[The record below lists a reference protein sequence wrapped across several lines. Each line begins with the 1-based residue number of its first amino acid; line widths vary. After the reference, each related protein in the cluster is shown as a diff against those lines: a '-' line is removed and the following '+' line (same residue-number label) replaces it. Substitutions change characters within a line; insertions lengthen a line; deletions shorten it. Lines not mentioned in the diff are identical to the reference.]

1 MIPINKKIILG
12 VTGSVSAY
20 KSAEL
25 IRLLLKEQFFVQ
37 VVMTK
42 SAKEFIS
49 PLTLQAL
56 SGNPVLEN
64 LWDATEG
71 NGMEHINLSRTSQ
84 LILIAPAS
92 ANFIAKLANGIA
104 DDLLSNICLARTCPL
119 LAAPAMNIEMWQNP
133 ATQRNIK
140 TLKKDGGI
148 VIGPEYGEQAC
159 GEIGLGRLINLESI
173 ILQVQK
179 FSSEQIFK
187 DKKILTIKVGFDPT
201 APDLHLGHTVILRKM
216 RQFQDLGHKVIFLI
230 GDFTGRI
237 GDPSGKNKTRP
248 PLTDNEIKE
257 NAQTYKDQV
266 YKVLDPQKT
275 IVDFNSRWGD
285 SMSAADMIKL
295 AAQSTV
301 ARMIERDD
309 FSKRYKNNQPISI
322 HEFLYP
328 LMQGYDSVELEADI
342 ELGGT
347 DQKFNL
353 LVGRDLQRNS
363 DMSPQTI
370 ITLPLLEGLDG
381 VKKMSKSEQNYIG
394 ITESADEIFGK
405 TMSISDEIMFKWFD
419 LLSLRPPSDIDDL
432 QKSIDNGANP
442 RDAKIELAYEL
453 AERFTSTKDAEEAKE
468 NFFKKFAKNELP
480 TNIEEKEI
488 PFSGELA
495 LPNILKDLGMVT
507 STSEAL
513 RLIKQGAVKIDQ
525 NKVESKDFKIEQNK
539 KTLIQVGKK
548 KFIYLSLI

>member
-1 MIPINKKIILG
+1 MDYKKQLQII
-12 VTGSVSAY
+12 
-20 KSAEL
+20 K
-25 IRLLLKEQFFVQ
+25 Q
-37 VVMTK
+37 
-42 SAKEFIS
+42 
-49 PLTLQAL
+49 
-56 SGNPVLEN
+56 
-64 LWDATEG
+64 
-71 NGMEHINLSRTSQ
+71 
-84 LILIAPAS
+84 
-92 ANFIAKLANGIA
+92 GIDEIIGE
-104 DDLLSNICLARTCPL
+104 DDL
-119 LAAPAMNIEMWQNP
+119 
-133 ATQRNIK
+133 
-140 TLKKDGGI
+140 
-148 VIGPEYGEQAC
+148 
-159 GEIGLGRLINLESI
+159 
-173 ILQVQK
+173 VQK
-179 FSSEQIFK
+179 LK

-266 YKVLDPQKT
+266 YKVLDAQKT

-394 ITESADEIFGK
+394 ITDSADEIFGK

-419 LLSLRPPSDIDDL
+419 LLSFRPPSDIDNL
-432 QKSIDNGANP
+432 KKSIDDGANP

-453 AERFTSTKDAEEAKE
+453 AERFTSTRDAEEAKE

>member
-1 MIPINKKIILG
+1 MDYKKQLQII
-12 VTGSVSAY
+12 
-20 KSAEL
+20 K
-25 IRLLLKEQFFVQ
+25 Q
-37 VVMTK
+37 
-42 SAKEFIS
+42 
-49 PLTLQAL
+49 
-56 SGNPVLEN
+56 
-64 LWDATEG
+64 
-71 NGMEHINLSRTSQ
+71 
-84 LILIAPAS
+84 
-92 ANFIAKLANGIA
+92 GIDEIIGE
-104 DDLLSNICLARTCPL
+104 DDL
-119 LAAPAMNIEMWQNP
+119 
-133 ATQRNIK
+133 
-140 TLKKDGGI
+140 
-148 VIGPEYGEQAC
+148 
-159 GEIGLGRLINLESI
+159 
-173 ILQVQK
+173 VQK
-179 FSSEQIFK
+179 LK

-257 NAQTYKDQV
+257 NAQTYKEQV

-370 ITLPLLEGLDG
+370 ITLPLLEGVDG

-432 QKSIDNGANP
+432 KKSIDNGANP

-488 PFSGELA
+488 PFSSDLA

-548 KFIYLSLI
+548 KFIYLNLI

>member
-1 MIPINKKIILG
+1 MDYKKQLQII
-12 VTGSVSAY
+12 
-20 KSAEL
+20 K
-25 IRLLLKEQFFVQ
+25 Q
-37 VVMTK
+37 
-42 SAKEFIS
+42 
-49 PLTLQAL
+49 
-56 SGNPVLEN
+56 
-64 LWDATEG
+64 
-71 NGMEHINLSRTSQ
+71 
-84 LILIAPAS
+84 
-92 ANFIAKLANGIA
+92 GIDEIIGE
-104 DDLLSNICLARTCPL
+104 DDL
-119 LAAPAMNIEMWQNP
+119 
-133 ATQRNIK
+133 
-140 TLKKDGGI
+140 
-148 VIGPEYGEQAC
+148 
-159 GEIGLGRLINLESI
+159 
-173 ILQVQK
+173 VQK
-179 FSSEQIFK
+179 LK

-257 NAQTYKDQV
+257 NAQTYKEQV

-363 DMSPQTI
+363 DMTPQTI

-419 LLSLRPPSDIDDL
+419 LLSLRLPSDIDDL
-432 QKSIDNGANP
+432 KKSIDNGANP

>member
-1 MIPINKKIILG
+1 MDYKKQLQII
-12 VTGSVSAY
+12 
-20 KSAEL
+20 K
-25 IRLLLKEQFFVQ
+25 Q
-37 VVMTK
+37 
-42 SAKEFIS
+42 
-49 PLTLQAL
+49 
-56 SGNPVLEN
+56 
-64 LWDATEG
+64 
-71 NGMEHINLSRTSQ
+71 
-84 LILIAPAS
+84 
-92 ANFIAKLANGIA
+92 GIDEIIGE
-104 DDLLSNICLARTCPL
+104 DDL
-119 LAAPAMNIEMWQNP
+119 
-133 ATQRNIK
+133 
-140 TLKKDGGI
+140 
-148 VIGPEYGEQAC
+148 
-159 GEIGLGRLINLESI
+159 
-173 ILQVQK
+173 VQK
-179 FSSEQIFK
+179 LK
-187 DKKILTIKVGFDPT
+187 DNKILTIKVGFDPT

-381 VKKMSKSEQNYIG
+381 VKKMSKSEHNYIG

>member
-1 MIPINKKIILG
+1 MDYKKQLQII
-12 VTGSVSAY
+12 
-20 KSAEL
+20 K
-25 IRLLLKEQFFVQ
+25 Q
-37 VVMTK
+37 
-42 SAKEFIS
+42 
-49 PLTLQAL
+49 
-56 SGNPVLEN
+56 
-64 LWDATEG
+64 
-71 NGMEHINLSRTSQ
+71 
-84 LILIAPAS
+84 
-92 ANFIAKLANGIA
+92 GIDEIIGE
-104 DDLLSNICLARTCPL
+104 DDL
-119 LAAPAMNIEMWQNP
+119 
-133 ATQRNIK
+133 
-140 TLKKDGGI
+140 
-148 VIGPEYGEQAC
+148 
-159 GEIGLGRLINLESI
+159 
-173 ILQVQK
+173 VQK
-179 FSSEQIFK
+179 LK

-257 NAQTYKDQV
+257 NAQTYKEQV

-419 LLSLRPPSDIDDL
+419 LLSFRPPSDIDDL

-548 KFIYLSLI
+548 KFIYLSLIE